1 MITQEKEIASMKN
14 LKILFTL
21 ILLLCSISVA
31 QAKTTKNKIDNRI
44 EYINLDWWQKYN
56 DPILTE
62 YISTAFE
69 NNQDLKIATLN
80 VKQADQVVKMAF
92 ANQLPHAGF
101 QGDVFRDFSSSTIKF
116 GSITIPDYT
125 QSNILLPATMT

>member
-44 EYINLDWWQKYN
+44 EYINLDWWAKYN

-92 ANQLPHAGF
+92 IA
-101 QGDVFRDFSSSTIKF
+101 
-116 GSITIPDYT
+116 
-125 QSNILLPATMT
+125 